1 MLIEKKQHLWSASFQ
16 AITVT
21 DFSIYNTPTEVSN
34 DMKLTHQKSLPT
46 FTSAER
52 KSFLARFVC
61 QSVCPQ
67 GYTQH
72 FWSDFDK
79 KVFEEWRGTLK

>member
-1 MLIEKKQHLWSASFQ
+1 MLIEKKHLWSESFQ

-21 DFSIYNTPTEVSN
+21 DFSIYNTRTEVSN

-52 KSFLARFVC
+52 KFFLARFVR

-67 GYTQH
+67 GY
-72 FWSDFDK
+72 S
-79 KVFEEWRGTLK
+79 TLLIGF